1 MAGDSGEAGGF
12 NRRLFVV
19 WLILVAISLA
29 YLWIDHTAMRGALPT
44 ASTAVTVAAIVLA
57 LVKVRII
64 MREFMEVRSAPRVLC
79 LITDFWVVG
88 MGVAML
94 GVYLAGKAVA

>member
-1 MAGDSGEAGGF
+1 MESRV

-19 WLILVAISLA
+19 WLILVGITVA
-29 YLWIDHTAMRGALPT
+29 YLAIDRAANDHGLAT
-44 ASTAVTVAAIVLA
+44 ASTAVTVAAICLA

-64 MREFMEVRSAPRVLC
+64 MREFMEVRTAPPVLRR
-79 LITDFWVVG
+79 LTDYWIVL
-88 MGVAML
+88 MAAALL